1 MFCPK
6 CRSEYEEGITFCEQ
20 CQTDLVDT
28 LPPED
33 ELAYQE
39 LTTVFTTGDEGTIQ
53 IIKSI
58 LEEAGIPCYA
68 RSQGVQDLFALGR
81 FGTGFSPVA
90 GPVDIQVPSDRAQ
103 EAKALLD
110 EIENK

>member
-6 CRSEYEEGITFCEQ
+6 CRSEYEKGITFCKQ

-33 ELAYQE
+33 ELVYRE

-58 LEEAGIPCYA
+58 LGEAGIPCYA

-81 FGTGFSPVA
+81 MGTGFNPIT
-90 GPVDIQVPSDRAQ
+90 GPVEIQVPSDRAE
-103 EAKALLD
+103 EASQLLQD
-110 EIENK
+110 LK